1 MPLPDATSNVPRDG
15 LIAGQYELRSRL
27 GEGGFGVVFEAWDSK
42 LQRRVAI
49 KRIKE
54 GAGASDDP
62 VREARLAA
70 SLQHA
75 AFVKVHTI
83 ADDGISQAI
92 VMELVPGITI
102 KSAIESAGVDLPT
115 ALDWVGQVA
124 DAMHDAHASG
134 LVHGDLKPSN
144 LMVEPGARVRIL
156 DFGLALRYDALAT
169 RSVPVEQPVGTIAY
183 MAPERLHG
191 TRPDAHSDIYALGVI
206 LYELTGGARPFAGL
220 NGLALAAAHM
230 QSSSAGWSYPDTA
243 SAPLVALIRAMTER
257 LPQQRLGSMAEVRRR
272 LRELDRV
279 PGAAPARWQGARWRK
294 AGAGALLVALLS
306 AGVWQLAPF
315 ASALLARA
323 APYSQALE
331 MRQGLDALKA
341 YDLPGNLDLAERHFI
356 RILEHAPDNAA
367 AAAGMSIRYVLRYAG
382 DDHDEIWLKKA
393 DASAQQALQLNEQ
406 LALSHVAMGWVRDS
420 QGRHDQALLSFEQAL
435 RVDPGDFF
443 AWYGK
448 ALVLRHARRHQQAV
462 ATLALASARFPQE
475 RVFWDELGTN
485 RFEQADYPGAEQAF
499 RRSLALQPD
508 VVAGYANLNAA
519 LLYQNKSD
527 EAMRVLQQGLQI
539 RPSARLFG
547 NLGKVL
553 FDRGD
558 YVGAAAAFDNAVSP
572 TRGAPGE
579 YLNWANLGDALLW
592 IPGRKQDAVL
602 AYDKARS
609 LLAVR
614 LARAPDDVLLV
625 SRMGLYA
632 VRAGDAAT
640 ALPLLERA
648 AALASGNG
656 AAQHRIGL
664 AYELL
669 GYRHKALAAIA
680 SARRLGIPASLIE
693 AEPDLVAL
701 RRDPAY
707 PAQ

>member
-1 MPLPDATSNVPRDG
+1 MPLPNDTSNLPDGG

-49 KRIKE
+49 KRIKD
-54 GAGASDDP
+54 GASDDP
-62 VREARLAA
+62 VSEARLAA
-70 SLQHA
+70 SLHHA
-75 AFVKVHTI
+75 AFVKVHAI
-83 ADDGISQAI
+83 ADDGINQAI

-102 KSAIESAGVDLPT
+102 KNAIESASVDLPT

-169 RSVPVEQPVGTIAY
+169 RSVPVAQAVGTIAY
-183 MAPERLHG
+183 MAPERLLG
-191 TRPDAHSDIYALGVI
+191 ARPDARSDIYALGVI
-206 LYELTGGARPFAGL
+206 LYELAGGTRPYAGL

-230 QSSSAGWSYPDTA
+230 QSSSASWSYPDSA

-257 LPQQRLGSMAEVRRR
+257 APQQRLGSMAEVRRR
-272 LRELDRV
+272 LRDLGRLPSAAPV
-279 PGAAPARWQGARWRK
+279 RWPTQRWRRAGAAALALAVLGGAAWQFAPF
-294 AGAGALLVALLS
+294 AGALL
-306 AGVWQLAPF
+306 
-315 ASALLARA
+315 ART

-331 MRQGLDALKA
+331 MRQGLDALKG
-341 YDLPGNLDLAERHFI
+341 YDLPGNLDRAERHFT
-356 RILEHAPDNAA
+356 RVLEHAPDSAA
-367 AAAGMSIRYVLRYAG
+367 AAAGMSIRYALRYAG
-382 DDHDEIWLKKA
+382 DDHDEVWLKKA
-393 DASAQQALQLNEQ
+393 DASAQQALQLNQQ
-406 LALSHVAMGWVRDS
+406 LALSHAATGWVRDS
-420 QGRHDQALLSFEQAL
+420 QGRHDQALLAFEQAL
-435 RVDPGDFF
+435 RIDPGDFF

-448 ALVLRHARRHQQAV
+448 VLVLRHARRYQEAL
-462 ATLALASARFPQE
+462 ATLASANARFPRE
-475 RVFWDELGTN
+475 RVFWDELGTV
-485 RFEQADYPGAEQAF
+485 RFEQADYPGAEQLF

-519 LLYQNKSD
+519 LLYQDKSD
-527 EAMRVLQQGLQI
+527 EALRVLQQGLQI

-558 YVGAAAAFDNAVSP
+558 YVGAAAAFESAVSP

-579 YLNWANLGDALLW
+579 YVNWANLGDTLLW
-592 IPGRKQDAVL
+592 IPGRKHEAVQ
-602 AYDKARS
+602 AYEKART

-614 LARAPDDVLLV
+614 LARAPGDVLLV

-632 VRAGDAAT
+632 ARAGDAAT
-640 ALPLLERA
+640 ALPLLAQA
-648 AALASGNG
+648 AALASANG

-669 GYRHKALAAIA
+669 GYRHKALEAIA
-680 SARRLGIPASLIE
+680 HARRLGIPASLIE

-707 PAQ
+707 PAH